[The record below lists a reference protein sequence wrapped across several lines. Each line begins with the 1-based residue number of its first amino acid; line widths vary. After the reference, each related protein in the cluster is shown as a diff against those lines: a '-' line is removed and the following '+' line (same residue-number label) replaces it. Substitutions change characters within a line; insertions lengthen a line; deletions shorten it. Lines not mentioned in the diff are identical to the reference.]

1 MESIE
6 SKTPMTL
13 GDMRSMLAET
23 MREVRYG
30 HMNPQQGI
38 AVAKV
43 AAQIASLI
51 KVEME
56 AWQYLDEAG
65 AEVKREMGKLPVHR
79 EPRHRAL
86 AG

>member
-1 MESIE
+1 MSEE
-6 SKTPMTL
+6 KKPPMSL
-13 GDMRSMLAET
+13 GEMRAMLAET

-43 AAQIASLI
+43 AAQVAALI

-56 AWQYLDEAG
+56 AWKYLEEVG
-65 AEVKREMGKLPVHR
+65 ADINREMGKLPVHR

>member
-1 MESIE
+1 MEKVE
-6 SKTPMTL
+6 SNTPMTL
-13 GDMRSMLAET
+13 GDMRAMLAET

-43 AAQIASLI
+43 AAQIAGLI
-51 KVEME
+51 KVEIE
-56 AWQYLDEAG
+56 AWQYLEDAG
-65 AEVKREMGKLPVHR
+65 AEVKREMGKLPIHR

>member
-1 MESIE
+1 MENAE
-6 SKTPMTL
+6 SKAPITL
-13 GDMRSMLAET
+13 GEMRNMLAET

-51 KVEME
+51 KVEMD
-56 AWQYLDEAG
+56 AWKYLEEAG